1 MKKIR
6 NWSLVFLSVVVL
18 LWGLHAFLFDWVVP
32 KTASLTIP
40 RKWQMMPLRETK
52 NIVHDYLGE
61 PVSATETFDSTR
73 EEWTN
78 GSKGKMYY
86 LHVYYSMDT
95 IAITYTIHYAYKN
108 WLLTRSYLL
117 DSVTIR

>member
-6 NWSLVFLSVVVL
+6 NWSLFLLSMVVIL
-18 LWGLHAFLFDWVVP
+18 GGLYAFLFNWVVP

-40 RKWQMMPLRETK
+40 RKWQMIPLRETK
-52 NIVHDYLGE
+52 NIVQDYLGE
-61 PVSATETFDSTR
+61 PVSREKTFDSNR
-73 EEWTN
+73 EEWVN

-95 IAITYTIHYAYKN
+95 IAISYTIHYEYKN
-108 WLLTRSYLL
+108 WLLARSYLL